1 MYFTTFT
8 KWLCTEL
15 QTICKKDIVDSNE
28 NPIKCLGCIGV
39 YA

>member
-15 QTICKKDIVDSNE
+15 QTICKKDIVDSN
-28 NPIKCLGCIGV
+28 NSSLKIQHIG
-39 YA
+39 